1 MDKGELRRRLE
12 MAQAAIT
19 DALALVDAPTQVLL
33 DVPYM
38 SQWGAGAD
46 ERRGDCGPACVAM
59 LAQYTWPTAEK
70 INVDRAAYHCG
81 QPTAGEGAKYTGHK
95 NLRDGAMFYGIP
107 LHTRSKYRPPILTL
121 DLLKAQV
128 DANKPSIVLIHY
140 GILRDSTNAT
150 GFVENQDQNYGRG
163 HWCLFVGYDDRGVY
177 IHDSDFWG
185 QYVNN
190 GKFRFVPTRAFV
202 SALEAVA
209 PGCSVGNQGL
219 VIA

>member
-38 SQWGAGAD
+38 SQWGEGAD
-46 ERRGDCGPACVAM
+46 ERRGDCGPACIAM
-59 LAQYTWPTAEK
+59 MAKHKWPDATD
-70 INVDRAAYHCG
+70 INVDAVGWYCG
-81 QPTAGEGAKYTGHK
+81 QPTAGEGAGYTMHWQ
-95 NLRDGAMFYGIP
+95 LRKGALHYGIP
-107 LHTRSKYRPPILTL
+107 LRTRSKYAPPPLTL

-128 DANKPSIVLIHY
+128 DADKPSIVLIHY
-140 GILRDSTNAT
+140 GVLRDCTNDS
-150 GFVENQDQNYGRG
+150 GFTENQDQNYDRG
-163 HWCLFVGYDDRGVY
+163 HWCLFVGYDDQGVY

-190 GKFRFVPTRAFV
+190 GKFRFIPTRAFV